1 VVTLSRVSVSM
12 LHRLKSFRL
21 KLIAPLVGYS
31 GHPKSSKCVDSKS
44 SRSQLITNS
53 VNAFENE
60 IFY

>member
-1 VVTLSRVSVSM
+1 M